1 MSLQKASS
9 LLAEP
14 PAFGCTIIY
23 VLKFE
28 TLGLTDVDSAGSGFR
43 YVKGHN
49 TKAFSNQPIYKT
61 WKTPQLLPF
70 SGNTKLIQWLKFK
83 A

>member
-14 PAFGCTIIY
+14 PAFGCKIIFC

-28 TLGLTDVDSAGSGFR
+28 TLGLTDVDGTDIGFR

-49 TKAFSNQPIYKT
+49 TKAFSNLHNM
-61 WKTPQLLPF
+61 WKTHEHLPF
-70 SGNTKLIQWLKFK
+70 SGNTELVQWH
-83 A
+83 